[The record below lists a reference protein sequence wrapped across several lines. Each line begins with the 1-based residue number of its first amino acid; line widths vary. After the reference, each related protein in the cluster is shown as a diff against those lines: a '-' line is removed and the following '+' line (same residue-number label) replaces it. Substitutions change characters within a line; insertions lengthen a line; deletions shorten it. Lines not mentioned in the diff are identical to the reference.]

1 MTNIVRLK
9 QHFIDLESLMREL
22 NLWQDTRPSDKA
34 LSSREPFG
42 VDTLRPEQWLQWIF
56 IPKMLDLI
64 EHEQPMPCGFAITP
78 YFEESWKGD
87 NDKDGL
93 IKLLTLIDEVCQ

>member
-1 MTNIVRLK
+1 
-9 QHFIDLESLMREL
+9 MREL
-22 NLWQDTRPSDKA
+22 DLWDKVQPSSKA
-34 LSSREPFG
+34 LGSSEPFS

-78 YFEESWKGD
+78 YFEESWKGQS
-87 NDKDGL
+87 DKAEV
-93 IKLLTLIDEVCQ
+93 IKLLRAVDEVCK